1 MPRAVIPGAGRR
13 LPRSARTPTA
23 PSWSVCCTTRGVR
36 RVLHLLQS
44 GRRVNL
50 NGAIQILPDQS
61 ARIMSIMSQAR
72 ILVQEQSRHCMT
84 RTS

>member
-23 PSWSVCCTTRGVR
+23 PSWSACCPRGVR
-36 RVLHLLQS
+36 LVLHLLQS